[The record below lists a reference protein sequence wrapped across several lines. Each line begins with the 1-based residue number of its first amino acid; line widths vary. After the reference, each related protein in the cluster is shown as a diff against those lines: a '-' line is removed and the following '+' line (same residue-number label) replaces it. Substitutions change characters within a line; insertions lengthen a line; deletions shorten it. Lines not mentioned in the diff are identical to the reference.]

1 MPDKTIYDSMA
12 FQRAGL
18 RGEQLNKAVLGTQ
31 RARAKG
37 AAMGFSMAFEPGYVE
52 AIRTGTVP
60 ESTFGKTM
68 LGLETAADLIPGAK
82 LAKGAIAGMALPFAY
97 IKKLDNVSGNAPSA
111 GLTNL
116 TVRTENTKKLVPPQM
131 EHRAEWHDLKY
142 MPEDQDSAVKF
153 YRDRANDRHQRQ
165 VNQVTEMKQNELI
178 ENHAKTI
185 DKQWRKDVRAMD
197 PALRPDFPID
207 LIDTMRPSDLSVYQH
222 PNSSLKILTDKAR
235 KNFFRGMEEIN
246 TKIESGEIKRLYGH
260 RDASKTL
267 RDFIKTRSTHQA
279 NKALGPQLSGGL
291 ASRERQARQTTD
303 RLRDDWIDKADDP
316 SDADKFMYRDPHDF
330 NYHGWYNSELNH
342 LDAVAR
348 KATFPWLQQ
357 AKAREIKNALQEA
370 GDYTG
375 KQMPKGTGEQAET
388 IRFMEEQMGKG
399 KGKNIGFRYAQ
410 NRGMFV

>member
-185 DKQWRKDVRAMD
+185 NKQWRKDVRAMD
-197 PALRPDFPID
+197 PALRPDFPIE
-207 LIDTMRPSDLSVYQH
+207 LIDTMRPSDLSVCQH
-222 PNSSLKILTDKAR
+222 SNPALDKV
-235 KNFFRGMEEIN
+235 
-246 TKIESGEIKRLYGH
+246 S
-260 RDASKTL
+260 
-267 RDFIKTRSTHQA
+267 
-279 NKALGPQLSGGL
+279 
-291 ASRERQARQTTD
+291 
-303 RLRDDWIDKADDP
+303 
-316 SDADKFMYRDPHDF
+316 
-330 NYHGWYNSELNH
+330 
-342 LDAVAR
+342 
-348 KATFPWLQQ
+348 
-357 AKAREIKNALQEA
+357 
-370 GDYTG
+370 
-375 KQMPKGTGEQAET
+375 
-388 IRFMEEQMGKG
+388 GKG
-399 KGKNIGFRYAQ
+399 GREA
-410 NRGMFV
+410 

>member
-1 MPDKTIYDSMA
+1 
-12 FQRAGL
+12 
-18 RGEQLNKAVLGTQ
+18 
-31 RARAKG
+31 
-37 AAMGFSMAFEPGYVE
+37 
-52 AIRTGTVP
+52 
-60 ESTFGKTM
+60 
-68 LGLETAADLIPGAK
+68 
-82 LAKGAIAGMALPFAY
+82 
-97 IKKLDNVSGNAPSA
+97 
-111 GLTNL
+111 
-116 TVRTENTKKLVPPQM
+116 M

-153 YRDRANDRHQRQ
+153 YRDRAIDRHQRQ

-185 DKQWRKDVRAMD
+185 AKQWRRDVRAMD

-207 LIDTMRPSDLSVYQH
+207 LIDTMSPSNLAVYQH

-235 KNFFRGMEEIN
+235 RNFFRGMEEIN

-260 RDASKTL
+260 RDASKTV
-267 RDFIKTRSTHQA
+267 RDFIRTTSSHQA
-279 NKALGPQLSGGL
+279 NKALGPQLSGGS

-303 RLRDDWIDKADDP
+303 RLRDEWINKPVDSLDVDTFAG
-316 SDADKFMYRDPHDF
+316 RDQYQF

-370 GDYTG
+370 GNYTG

-388 IRFMEEQMGKG
+388 IRFMEEQMR
-399 KGKNIGFRYAQ
+399 KNRNVGFRYGQ
-410 NRGMFV
+410 NRNPFV